1 MNPHS
6 QAALVAS
13 GSVIGSP
20 FARLPALL
28 DRLGPVKSGSL
39 RLASR
44 VSNGLG
50 AGHPV
55 SLYADLADAP
65 LVVIIAPDEEV
76 LKLASELAGSGID
89 WKGKTTLLAGSWLD
103 SSSLS
108 PLTSRGAEAVT
119 LCQAE
124 SSAEERCL
132 VEGSRAGVN
141 EAKRLMAGSG
151 FRLIVVE
158 PENKPLVL
166 AALTFAESLIFPLMA
181 AAEECLR
188 AAHVPS
194 LEAGGIVQRAVAR
207 GARAYGKSRRKAW
220 DGPLA
225 RRNSPLMRGQM
236 EAVQRA
242 DPRTALLLSQSA
254 RQALEYFGAETKWL
268 PALPARSL

>member
-6 QAALVAS
+6 PAGLVAS
-13 GSVIGSP
+13 GSVVESP

-55 SLYADLADAP
+55 SRYEDLVDSP
-65 LVVIIAPDEEV
+65 IVVIVAPDAEV
-76 LKLASELAGSGID
+76 PKLALELAGCGIV
-89 WKGKTTLLAGSWLD
+89 WQGKTALLAGSWLT
-103 SSSLS
+103 SACLA
-108 PLTSRGAEAVT
+108 PLAAQGAETGT

-124 SSAEERCL
+124 SPAEPRCL
-132 VEGSRAGVN
+132 VEGTRAAVN
-141 EAKRLMAGSG
+141 EAKRLLVDSG
-151 FRLIVVE
+151 FRILVVE

-166 AALTFAESLIFPLMA
+166 AALTFAEALIFPLMA

-188 AAHVPS
+188 AADVPS

-207 GARAYGKSRRKAW
+207 AARAYGKSRRKAW

-225 RRNSPLMRGQM
+225 RRNSSLMRSQL
-236 EAVQRA
+236 EAVRRA
-242 DPRTALLLSQSA
+242 DPRTAAMLSQSA
-254 RQALEYFGAETKWL
+254 LQALEYFGADTDWFPV
-268 PALPARSL
+268 PAAR

>member
-6 QAALVAS
+6 PAGLVAS
-13 GSVIGSP
+13 GSVIQSP

-55 SLYADLADAP
+55 SHYADLADAP
-65 LVVIIAPDEEV
+65 VVVVIAPDEEV
-76 LKLASELAGSGID
+76 PKLALELAGSGID
-89 WKGKTTLLAGSWLD
+89 WKGKTAMLAGTWLG
-103 SSSLS
+103 SSSLA
-108 PLTSRGAEAVT
+108 PLAARGAETVT
-119 LCQAE
+119 LCHAE
-124 SSAEERCL
+124 SPAEERCL

-141 EAKRLMAGSG
+141 EAKRLLLDSG
-151 FRLIVVE
+151 FRVIVVE
-158 PENKPLVL
+158 PEDKPLVL
-166 AALTFAESLIFPLMA
+166 AALTFAEALIFPLMA

-225 RRNSPLMRGQM
+225 RRNAPLMRNQL
-236 EAVQRA
+236 EAAERA

-254 RQALEYFGAETKWL
+254 RQALEYFGADTKWF
-268 PALPARSL
+268 PAPPAK